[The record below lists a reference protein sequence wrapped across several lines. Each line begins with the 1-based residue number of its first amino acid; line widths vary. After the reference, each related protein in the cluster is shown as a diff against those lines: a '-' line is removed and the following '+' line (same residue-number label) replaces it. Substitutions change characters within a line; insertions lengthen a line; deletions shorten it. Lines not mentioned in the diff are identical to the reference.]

1 MTRYILVR
9 LIQAVPVVLGVATML
24 FLLLRMSG
32 DPAIVMAGG
41 ESASPQ
47 VIAAVKAKFGLDR
60 PLYEQYWIF
69 VSKLAVLDFGD
80 SYSWH
85 QPALQLV
92 WSRLPTTLLL
102 TGSSFLMS
110 FLVGVPLGLVAA
122 LRRDTLEARFAMLIA
137 FVGQSMPS
145 FWLGILLILLFSVQ
159 LHWLPSFGSGD
170 IRNLIMPVLT
180 ISGFSIARNARLV
193 RSGLLEVMSEDYIRT
208 ARSKGNDE
216 RIVVMRHAF
225 KNMLIPVV
233 TVSGLQL
240 GFLVGGAVLA
250 ETIFAYPGVGSL
262 LVQSVGTR
270 DYPVVQA
277 TVFIIA
283 IAVVLSSLLVDI
295 LYTWIDP
302 RIRYG

>member
-47 VIAAVKAKFGLDR
+47 TIAAVKLKFGLDR

-69 VSKLAVLDFGD
+69 VSQLAVLDFGE
-80 SYSWH
+80 SYAWH

-102 TGSSFLMS
+102 TGTSFIAS
-110 FLVGVPLGLVAA
+110 FVIGVPLGLVAA

-137 FVGQSMPS
+137 FIGQSMPS

-170 IRNLIMPVLT
+170 VRNLIMPVIT

-193 RSGLLEVMSEDYIRT
+193 RSGLLEVMNEDYIRT

-216 RIVVMRHAF
+216 RIVVMRHAL

-250 ETIFAYPGVGSL
+250 ETIFAYPGIGSL

-295 LYTWIDP
+295 LYTYIDP